1 MKILMQQGAYFP
13 WIGGAEIFMQKL
25 AEYLV
30 AKGNQVDIVTGI
42 WRKPDLYTENWNKEF
57 EVINGVN
64 VYRVKTAKVKNI
76 DVMACIWRMIWKTI
90 QLDRT
95 HNYDIIHSH
104 IFPAMVCGAA
114 TKRDKKLLVTLQGGD
129 IGEYKESNLIIR
141 MLEMPFITW
150 SLRKADLV
158 HTVSTHIA
166 NAARKFGA
174 EKVCVV
180 PNGVDTRIF
189 LPQDRSQMRKKL
201 GYRLDEK
208 IIVSSSRLTPKNGLD
223 YLIRAVA
230 NVPGLKL
237 IIIGDGEQRKSLES
251 LINTLKLGDR
261 VSLLGYLEHS
271 KLPDYLSAADAFCRP
286 SINEGFGISFIESM
300 ACRIPTI
307 GTRVGGITDI
317 IINGKNGLLVP
328 PKDVGTLTGAIRKVI
343 QDKNFGR
350 VIAEQGLKTVKEKF
364 TWGVVLKQMANVY
377 EEIMGVNRDGDG
389 Q

>member
-1 MKILMQQGAYFP
+1 MTPKAMKILMQQGAYFP

-30 AKGNQVDIVTGI
+30 TRGNQVDVVTGI
-42 WRKPDLYTENWNKEF
+42 WRKPDFYTENWNKEF

-64 VYRVKTAKVKNI
+64 VYRVKTAKIKNV
-76 DVMACIWRMIWKTI
+76 DALSCIWRMIWKTI

-114 TKRDKKLLVTLQGGD
+114 TKRGKKLLVTLQGGD
-129 IGEYKESNLIIR
+129 LGEYKESNLIIR

-158 HTVSTHIA
+158 HAVSSYMA
-166 NAARKFGA
+166 NAAGNIGA
-174 EKVCVV
+174 AKVTVV
-180 PNGVDTRIF
+180 PNGVDTGIF
-189 LPQDRSQMRKKL
+189 HPRDRNQVRKKL
-201 GYRLDEK
+201 GYRIDEK

-230 NVPGLKL
+230 NVPNIKL
-237 IIIGDGEQRKSLES
+237 IIIGDGEQRKSLEN
-251 LINTLKLGDR
+251 LINDLHVEEK

-271 KLPDYLSAADAFCRP
+271 KLPDYLGAADVFCRP
-286 SINEGFGISFIESM
+286 SVNEGFGISFIESM

-307 GTRVGGITDI
+307 GTSVGGITDI
-317 IINGKNGLLVP
+317 IINGKNGILVP
-328 PKDVGTLTGAIRKVI
+328 PENVEILTKALKRVVKDKHLSRS
-343 QDKNFGR
+343 
-350 VIAEQGLKTVKEKF
+350 IAEQGLQTVKEKF
-364 TWGVVLKQMANVY
+364 TWEVVLKQMESLY
-377 EEIMGVNRDGDG
+377 EDVMGLD
-389 Q
+389 